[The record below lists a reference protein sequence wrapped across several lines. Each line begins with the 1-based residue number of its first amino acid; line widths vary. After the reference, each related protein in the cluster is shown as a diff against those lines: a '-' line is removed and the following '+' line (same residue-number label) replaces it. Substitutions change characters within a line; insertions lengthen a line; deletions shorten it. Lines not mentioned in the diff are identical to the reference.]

1 MTLSGEDHGT
11 TVLREDSLIN
21 TKPFEIPKRLVWEAW
36 KRVAANQGAPGVDK
50 ESIKAYQ
57 ARLVR
62 NLYALWNRMSSG
74 SYFPQPVRE
83 VLIPKGDGQFRP
95 LGIPSVNDR
104 VAQMTVKL
112 MIEARLDSMFHP
124 SSFGYRPHKSA
135 HQAVRQAR
143 QNCWRHD
150 WVVDIDLKS
159 FFDTI
164 DHTLLM
170 RAVDK
175 HVTES
180 WARLYIKRWL
190 ESPVQKQTGEIV
202 ARTSGTPQGGV
213 ISPLLA
219 NLFLHY
225 AFDRWM
231 QTFHRDIPFERYA
244 DDVVCHCKNKPKAE
258 QFLAELAR
266 RMQACGLALHPDKTR
281 LVYCRDGR
289 RREDHPHTQFDFL
302 GFSFHART
310 VQNREGKLFAG
321 FGPAVSQK
329 ALRRMTQ
336 AIRSLNLNRSTS
348 LTLADLADRLNPMV
362 RGWVNYYGEFYPEP
376 LKRFLIRLDLRLG
389 RWARNKYKRLR
400 GHKRR
405 SWAWL
410 KRCRENAPQYFAHWD
425 FCFST
430 QPRIRRAV

>member
-1 MTLSGEDHGT
+1 MTLSGGGQRT
-11 TVLREDSLIN
+11 TALREDSLVN
-21 TKPFEIPKRLVWEAW
+21 TKPFEIPMRLVWEAW
-36 KRVAANQGAPGVDK
+36 KRVAANQGGPGVDK
-50 ESIKAYQ
+50 EGIEAYR

-83 VLIPKGDGQFRP
+83 VLIPKGDGQVRP
-95 LGIPSVNDR
+95 LGIPTVNDR

-112 MIEARLDSMFHP
+112 MIEARLDSMFYP
-124 SSFGYRPHKSA
+124 SSFGYRPNKSA

-143 QNCWRHD
+143 RNCWRYD

-170 RAVDK
+170 RAVEK
-175 HVTES
+175 HVTEP

-190 ESPVQKQTGEIV
+190 ESPVQKQTGEV
-202 ARTSGTPQGGV
+202 EARTSGTPQGGV

-225 AFDRWM
+225 AFDRWA

-244 DDVVCHCKNKPKAE
+244 DDVVCHCKSKQQAE
-258 QFLAELAR
+258 QFLASLEE
-266 RMQACGLALHPDKTR
+266 RMKACGLALHPQKTR

-310 VQNREGKLFAG
+310 VQDREGKLFAG
-321 FGPAVSQK
+321 FGPAVSRK
-329 ALRRMTQ
+329 ALKRMNQ
-336 AIRSLNLNRSTS
+336 AIRSLNLTRSTS
-348 LTLADLADRLNPMV
+348 LTLTDLASRLNPMV
-362 RGWVNYYGEFYPEP
+362 RGWVNYYGAFYPEP
-376 LKRFLIRLDLRLG
+376 FKRFLIRIDLRLG

-410 KRCRENAPQYFAHWD
+410 KRCRESAPQYFAHWD
-425 FCFST
+425 FCFSHS
-430 QPRIRRAV
+430 RG